1 MRWLSGSY
9 EKLEADC
16 SIETHEAII
25 VGSGYGGAVAALRLA
40 EAGYAPLVLER
51 GSEYLAGE
59 FPNDAG
65 ELPAHVRLSRWGE
78 ERVTGYES
86 GLFDFRLGGTV
97 GALVGNALGGGSQ
110 INAGV
115 AVEPDP
121 RTFAKSAWPSQIR
134 EAVCGGPGFDEYFKR
149 AREALGVEDF
159 GAALAHAGSN
169 PGAARRR
176 PAKNRAL
183 ENMSRILARTQPTA
197 RFEHVSIAVNLAPPR
212 GGSQWPSKS
221 CVDCGDCVTGCNH
234 SAKKTLTTTYLPQ
247 ARAAGA
253 RLFTGVT
260 VLHFEPGDD
269 GTWLV
274 HCTRTALRDWQ
285 REGVPRVPV
294 LVLKTRKLVLAAGT
308 FGSTEILLRS
318 QANSPRLG
326 FSAMLGHRFS
336 TNGDSIA
343 VGHLLTERVDGVGA
357 GGLAEG
363 PAEFFAGPTI
373 TAQIRV
379 DDPGDVERSVLIQE
393 GAIPGALAGIFHEI
407 VTTVATFTQLGEAS
421 FRGERGDAAGVA
433 DHLALD
439 PRALTHDQTLL
450 VMGHD
455 RAGGVISLSSK
466 DGAPLTLEYPHVGDQ
481 PVFRRQEEMLR
492 AVEAQGGIY
501 LANPALHPVPAS
513 TADVL
518 SGPKI
523 GGGAFTVHPLG
534 GCPMGDDAASGVV
547 DDCGQVFDPRGGVGA
562 VHKGLLVLDG
572 AIIPCALGVNPLLT
586 ITMLAERAIEKLLKK
601 KWTKASPATVQEI
614 KPLEAYPNK
623 DLPQHPYANPQ
634 ADRIPLHFS
643 EIMRDDP
650 TTLTKRAWRAAL
662 VVHFSTHD
670 VKRLFADGN
679 HALEIAR
686 DAGAC
691 VPKVDSYLTLASA
704 DGTRRHEYAVTG
716 GTVRILPVVRT
727 TGWRRFFVKVRV
739 ALTWLIERGFDE
751 IARALLTRLRTL
763 LARLR
768 GAQPA
773 LSCPDEPPAN
783 TGTGGRLRG
792 FLRMVGHAA
801 EERCIDYTLAL
812 EEKGTGA
819 AHRMVAVKQLAYAAS
834 WPALFSHLL
843 RRLAALGAR
852 LIGRRVAY
860 VPLER
865 RNVWKALGEV
875 DYRVLDH
882 AGRQVAAGSIG
893 LDLVDMG
900 RRFMPQ
906 LLNKG
911 DTTNAMISGAGYLLM
926 FARLLIKTRLWDF
939 RLPDHPRKLPPRF
952 RSERLRCVPAADSS
966 EQVEFDD
973 VRFPKLRI
981 VEGAKL
987 TRVTPRKPHSLW
999 VARYRPGME
1008 IARDQKQDQQA
1019 QDESR
1024 APSLDEVDKEI
1035 ELKLTRYARPEGKK
1049 PAIVVAGEVT
1059 RVKSIIL
1066 LNGFAQSTL
1075 PFVARE
1081 LERNP
1086 GGRDEPNLAE
1096 FFYEQGF
1103 DVWLFD
1109 YRTSSLL
1116 DASKYPSSM
1125 DDIAMLDVPQA
1136 VDHVLATVSDELKSE
1151 IQGLP
1156 QVYIY
1161 AHCVGAA
1168 SVAMSLLAGQL
1179 RHPDGGPSKVAG
1191 VALSQMHM
1199 LLVAGRSGQSRVL
1212 VPPFLRDVLR
1222 VDFLRLSAAERRP
1235 DAFEALLDRFF
1246 TSLDPEGGEYC
1257 PHEFS
1262 RIREHPDV
1270 TTCKRMSGTLAPL
1283 LKHDR
1288 IRLATH
1294 ERLPIYFGRANVN
1307 LLAHGGKCVEYER
1320 LVNEDGQ
1327 NVYVTE
1333 DNIRAHLDI
1342 PVALI
1347 HGACNR
1353 LFDVESCRRTI
1364 AEIGRVNP
1372 GMLATRAYRD
1382 IIAPDF
1388 AHFDTTIGYGATPDT
1403 LMQEQILEPLK
1414 SFYDDAWAFDARNVA
1429 APADRSRR
1437 TLLRAPLAGPVIG
1450 WTRDGANG
1458 KRLVRVWIEVDETE
1472 TEPARHVITLVRGK
1486 SGKATAQ
1493 LWPVLRVPVA
1503 GLPDEERLGDAE
1515 PDVRDID
1522 ALIAAAIDGQ
1532 DRNPAGEARIAIGL
1546 ADLEF
1551 DPKDEEYR
1559 KWAVVRMASVHE
1571 VAGPAAKNAVPGLPI
1586 GVPLEPAEL
1595 VDRGYPPDILQ
1606 LALTAQAPPKTLL
1619 LRAAAPVPEG
1629 RPATQIRPLAIPLD
1643 GYPATVEQLFATLK
1657 FERVLC
1663 NRIAREPDPKT
1674 YSRSMREIGPNNC
1687 DWLLIRRRALT
1698 GPTTGKPLRF
1708 MAGCCRYPGM
1718 GFEAARADAA
1728 LLEMASIARSDPPD
1742 FCLMVGDQIYADAT
1756 AALVDSSSPVEKIA
1770 LRYRSAWATAGMRAV
1785 TGTIPTYMT
1794 LDDHEID
1801 DNWSRD
1807 RIRKPA
1813 QSDASSLRDHE
1824 AALRLYRTACGAYS
1838 AYQWAHSPRN
1848 RMDLPGFN
1856 YDFDCGGYP
1865 FFVLDTRTRRD
1876 RFGAAGAPAAI
1887 DERQLEALLDWL
1899 RQKPA
1904 ADKPRFVVTG
1914 SVLFPGLA
1922 AFRTDG
1928 SEDLTADTWQ
1938 LSSAQRM
1945 RVLDAVVQ
1953 SRARNIVFISG
1964 DYHCHAVAELS
1975 WGGECRAL
1983 AVAVPALYAP
1993 FPAANAKGWEVLPRE
2008 VIGLHDG
2015 TQVEVNASTGEGSG
2029 FAEIA
2034 LEPKDPGQWRLTTTM
2049 RCIDFN
2055 ASVDMPAF
2063 GRQRRSFVFGVG
2075 PIARAD

>member
-1 MRWLSGSY
+1 MRWLSESY
-9 EKLEADC
+9 ERLQSDL
-16 SIETHEAII
+16 SGDTIHEAII

-40 EAGYAPLVLER
+40 KAGLSPLVLER
-51 GSEYLAGE
+51 GNEFLAGE

-78 ERVTGYES
+78 ERVAGYES
-86 GLFDFRLGGTV
+86 GLFDFRLGGSV

-115 AVEPDP
+115 AIEPDV
-121 RTFAKSAWPSQIR
+121 RTFGKPAWPREIR
-134 EAVCGGPGFDEYFKR
+134 AAAASAAGLVEHFKR
-149 AREALGVEDF
+149 ARAALQVEDF

-169 PGAARRR
+169 PEVPRRR

-183 ENMSRILARTQPTA
+183 EDMSRILARTQPNV
-197 RFEHVSIAVNLAPPR
+197 RFEHAAIAVNLAPRP
-212 GGSQWPSKS
+212 GGDQWPSEP
-221 CVDCGDCVTGCNH
+221 CVGCGDCVSGCNH

-247 ARAAGA
+247 ARTAGA

-260 VLHFEPGDD
+260 VLRVEPGAG
-269 GTWLV
+269 GTWSV

-285 REGVPRVPV
+285 RDGVPGVPV
-294 LVLKTRKLVLAAGT
+294 MVLKTYRLVLAAGT
-308 FGSTEILLRS
+308 FGSTELLLRS
-318 QANSPRLG
+318 QSRDRGLEFSP
-326 FSAMLGHRFS
+326 MLGHRFS

-343 VGHLLTERVDGVGA
+343 VGHLMAGRVDGVGA

-407 VTTVATFTQLGEAS
+407 VTTVATFTQLGEAC
-421 FRGERGDAAGVA
+421 FRGETDGAAGAA

-455 RAGGVISLSSK
+455 RAGGVLRLGGRDES
-466 DGAPLTLEYPHVGDQ
+466 ALTLDYPDVGEQ
-481 PVFRRQEEMLR
+481 PVFRRQEELLR
-492 AVEAQGGIY
+492 AVEAQGGIF
-501 LANPALHPVPAS
+501 LANPALQPVPAS

-547 DDCGQVFDPRGGVGA
+547 NHCGQVFNPRGGAGA
-562 VHKGLLVLDG
+562 LHKGLLVLDG

-586 ITMLAERAIEKLLKK
+586 ITMLAERAMEKLLAD
-601 KWTKASPATVQEI
+601 WGMARPPAERAMSAL
-614 KPLEAYPNK
+614 PPYP
-623 DLPQHPYANPQ
+623 DFRLLPQRPYVNPQ

-650 TTLTKRAWRAAL
+650 TTPSRPAWRAAL
-662 VVHFSTHD
+662 VLHFSTRD
-670 VKRLFADGN
+670 VKRLFADGAN
-679 HALEIAR
+679 ALEISR
-686 DAGAC
+686 SAGAC
-691 VPKVDSYLTLASA
+691 LPDVNSFLTLTSA
-704 DGTRRHEYAVTG
+704 DGARRHEYVVTG

-727 TGWRRFFVKVRV
+727 TGLRKFFVKVRV
-739 ALTWLIERGFDE
+739 VLTWLIERGFDE
-751 IARALLTRLRTL
+751 VVRALLSRLRTFMDK
-763 LARLR
+763 LR
-768 GAQPA
+768 GARRSQP
-773 LSCPDEPPAN
+773 CPDPPRAN
-783 TGTGGRLRG
+783 TGTGAKLRG
-792 FLRMVGHAA
+792 FWRMAGHAA
-801 EERCIDYTLAL
+801 EERCIDYALTL
-812 EEKGTGA
+812 EKKGTGA
-819 AHRMVAVKQLAYAAS
+819 VHRMLAVKELGYAAG
-834 WPALFSHLL
+834 WPALFSHVV

-852 LIGRRVAY
+852 LVGHRAAY
-860 VPLER
+860 MPLER

-875 DYRVLDH
+875 DYRVVDP
-882 AGRQVAAGSIG
+882 AGGQIAAGSIG

-900 RRFMPQ
+900 HRFMPQ

-911 DTTNAMISGAGYLLM
+911 DTTNAMISGAGYPLT

-939 RLPDHPRKLPPRF
+939 RLPDHPRELPAEF
-952 RSERLRCVPAADSS
+952 RSERLRCVPAVDSDQ
-966 EQVEFDD
+966 EVEFDD
-973 VRFPKLRI
+973 VRFPALR
-981 VEGAKL
+981 VAAAAGL
-987 TRVTPRKPHSLW
+987 TAVPAQAAATLK
-999 VARYRPGME
+999 VARFRPGLEM
-1008 IARDQKQDQQA
+1008 ATDPKQRPV
-1019 QDESR
+1019 ER
-1024 APSLDEVDKEI
+1024 EVTKAVSDGGSEQI
-1035 ELKLTRYARPEGKK
+1035 ELKLTRYARPAGTK
-1049 PAIVVAGEVT
+1049 PATTVAGGVT

-1075 PFVARE
+1075 PFVAQE

-1096 FFYEQGF
+1096 FFFEQGF

-1116 DASKYPSSM
+1116 DASRLPSSM
-1125 DDIAMLDVPQA
+1125 DDIAMLDVPAA
-1136 VDHVLATVSDELKSE
+1136 VDHVLARVADELGPK
-1151 IQGLP
+1151 IRGKP
-1156 QVYIY
+1156 QIYVY

-1168 SVAMSLLAGQL
+1168 SVAMSLLAGYL
-1179 RHPDGGPSKVAG
+1179 RHPGGGPSKVAG

-1212 VPPFLRDVLR
+1212 VPSFLRDVLR

-1246 TSLDPEGGEYC
+1246 TSLEPEGGEYC

-1262 RIREHPDV
+1262 RIHEHADV

-1333 DNIRAHLDI
+1333 ANIRAHLDI
-1342 PVALI
+1342 PVALV
-1347 HGACNR
+1347 HGGCNR

-1372 GMLATRAYRD
+1372 GLLAARAYRD

-1388 AHFDTTIGYGATPDT
+1388 AHFDTTLGYGATPDT
-1403 LMQEQILEPLK
+1403 LMQEQILAPLK
-1414 SFYDDAWAFDARNVA
+1414 SFYDDAWAFDARAVA
-1429 APADRSRR
+1429 APANRSPRS
-1437 TLLRAPLAGPVIG
+1437 LLRAPLAGPVIG
-1450 WTRDGANG
+1450 WTRDGADG

-1472 TEPARHVITLVRGK
+1472 TEPARQVITLVRGS
-1486 SGKATAQ
+1486 SGKATVQ
-1493 LWPVLRVPVA
+1493 LWPVLRVPVT
-1503 GLPDEERLGDAE
+1503 GLPEEEGGGPGGL
-1515 PDVRDID
+1515 DVRDID
-1522 ALIAAAIDGQ
+1522 ALVEAAVGGGNH
-1532 DRNPAGEARIAIGL
+1532 RPSGEARIAIGL

-1551 DPKDEEYR
+1551 DPDDPEFR

-1571 VAGPAAKNAVPGLPI
+1571 IAGPAAEHAVAGLPI
-1586 GVPLEPAEL
+1586 GAPLEPARL
-1595 VDRGYPPDILQ
+1595 VDLGYPTGILERA
-1606 LALTAQAPPKTLL
+1606 LAAQAPLRKTQ
-1619 LRAAAPVPEG
+1619 LRPAMPVPAG
-1629 RPATQIRPLAIPLD
+1629 RPDTQLRPLPIALD
-1643 GYPATVEQLFATLK
+1643 GYPAAVAQLFATLK
-1657 FERVLC
+1657 FERALR
-1663 NRIAREPDPKT
+1663 NRIAREPEPKT

-1687 DWLLIRRRALT
+1687 DWALVRRRTLT
-1698 GPTTGKPLRF
+1698 GPTGRDPLRF

-1728 LLEMASIARSDPPD
+1728 LQEMASVARGDPPD

-1756 AALVDSSSPVEKIA
+1756 AALVDSSSAVEKIA
-1770 LRYRSAWATAGMRAV
+1770 LRYRRAWATAGMRAV
-1785 TGTIPTYMT
+1785 SGTMPTYMT

-1807 RIRKPA
+1807 RIRAPVRA
-1813 QSDASSLRDHE
+1813 DAASLRQHE

-1848 RMDLPGFN
+1848 RMGLPGFN
-1856 YDFDCGGYP
+1856 YEFDCGGYP

-1876 RFGAAGAPAAI
+1876 RFGALGAPVAI
-1887 DERQLEALLDWL
+1887 DERQLDALVEWL
-1899 RQKPA
+1899 RQDPA
-1904 ADKPRFVVTG
+1904 GDKPRFLVTG

-1922 AFRTDG
+1922 AYRSDG
-1928 SEDLTADTWQ
+1928 SEDLAADTWQ
-1938 LSSAQRM
+1938 LSSTQRR

-1953 SRARNIVFISG
+1953 SRARNVVFVSG

-1975 WGGECRAL
+1975 WGGACQAL
-1983 AVAVPALYAP
+1983 AIAVPALYAP

-2008 VIGLHDG
+2008 VIGLDDG
-2015 TQVEVNASTGEGSG
+2015 TQVEVRATTGEGSG

-2034 LEPKDPGQWRLTTTM
+2034 VAPLDPGRWRLTATM

-2055 ASVDMPAF
+2055 APLDMPEF
-2063 GRQRRSFVFGVG
+2063 GAQRRRFDFGSG
-2075 PIARAD
+2075 SIASAD